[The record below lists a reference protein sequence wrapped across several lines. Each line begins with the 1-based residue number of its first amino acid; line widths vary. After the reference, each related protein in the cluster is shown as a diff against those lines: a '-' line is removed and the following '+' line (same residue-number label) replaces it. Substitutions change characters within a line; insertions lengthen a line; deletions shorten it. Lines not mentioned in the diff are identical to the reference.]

1 VTAWRSS
8 GLRLS
13 AEPLGRLRASFGL
26 PADPELDRW
35 HRSGFLATRP
45 PSLLDPSSPLPA
57 TSVAMRPVALD
68 AVDTA
73 GPPWLAERHAAGRVA
88 LTLGTILPDREAAI
102 MHLAHGLAT
111 LGPEIVATTGGTP
124 PPATVP
130 PHVRAEPYIPMSALL
145 PTCDA
150 VVFHGG
156 SGTMLAALAAGV
168 PMVMLPTAADQPAN
182 ADAVTLAGAGIAL
195 PPTARDVDAVV
206 GALGQ
211 VLNEPAYREAAR
223 GIAGEIAAMPEPAA
237 LVPALERLAAA
248 GPEGALA
255 A

>member
-1 VTAWRSS
+1 
-8 GLRLS
+8 
-13 AEPLGRLRASFGL
+13 
-26 PADPELDRW
+26 
-35 HRSGFLATRP
+35 
-45 PSLLDPSSPLPA
+45 
-57 TSVAMRPVALD
+57 
-68 AVDTA
+68 
-73 GPPWLAERHAAGRVA
+73 
-88 LTLGTILPDREAAI
+88 
-102 MHLAHGLAT
+102 
-111 LGPEIVATTGGTP
+111 
-124 PPATVP
+124 
-130 PHVRAEPYIPMSALL
+130 MSALL